1 MAFIIWLDRYDTGI
15 DEVDI
20 QHRKLVGLIN
30 TLFDSISLKDRKVI
44 LNQTLTELV
53 SYTIYHFKLEEELM
67 KKRNYPHYV
76 SHKEQH
82 TKFVEKINKH
92 ISNLK
97 VDDTKA
103 LLDVINF
110 LKDWL
115 LKHILV
121 SDKKYAEAFKLNT
134 GN

>member
-1 MAFIIWLDRYDTGI
+1 MALIIWLDRYDTGI

-30 TLFDSISLKDRKVI
+30 TLFDSISLKDRKVV

-53 SYTIYHFKLEEELM
+53 NYTIYHFKLEEELM
-67 KKRNYPHYV
+67 KKRNYPHYL
-76 SHKEQH
+76 SHKGEH
-82 TKFVEKINKH
+82 TMFVENVNKH

-97 VDDTKA
+97 TDDTKA

-121 SDKKYAEAFKLNT
+121 SDKKYAEAFRSNNK
-134 GN
+134 

>member
-30 TLFDSISLKDRKVI
+30 TLFDCISLKDRKII

-53 SYTIYHFKLEEELM
+53 NYTIYHFKLEEELM

-82 TKFVEKINKH
+82 TMFVENVNRY
-92 ISNLK
+92 ISKLK

>member
-76 SHKEQH
+76 GHKGEH
-82 TKFVEKINKH
+82 TMFVEKINKH